1 MEYFKDAN
9 TESLEK
15 LLISG
20 FRYSEESWSDI
31 KKFKET
37 YEDRECTILKFKPA
51 FRSFN
56 ALHNIVNSYLPVS
69 REYLANTI
77 VSMQHIGMHPCH
89 STHKY
94 TFYYTNGI
102 YPLTIRFKN
111 SDCEFVGVYKP
122 IDNFYFKDFNDLL
135 YDNNKIS

>member
-37 YEDRECTILKFKPA
+37 YEDREFTILCKALKLL
-51 FRSFN
+51 N
-56 ALHNIVNSYLPVS
+56 AGLNFSIV
-69 REYLANTI
+69 
-77 VSMQHIGMHPCH
+77 H
-89 STHKY
+89 S
-94 TFYYTNGI
+94 
-102 YPLTIRFKN
+102 L
-111 SDCEFVGVYKP
+111 S
-122 IDNFYFKDFNDLL
+122 
-135 YDNNKIS
+135 S